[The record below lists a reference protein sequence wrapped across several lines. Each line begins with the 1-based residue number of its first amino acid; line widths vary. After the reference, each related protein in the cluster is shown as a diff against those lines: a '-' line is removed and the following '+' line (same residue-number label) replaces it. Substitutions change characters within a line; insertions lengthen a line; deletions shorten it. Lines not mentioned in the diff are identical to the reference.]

1 MKFIQYFL
9 IVNLNLACWC
19 PICSGTA
26 RNTLSQPSIWLTI
39 GLTSILC
46 ILPVIAYRF
55 LLILL
60 RPTINDKV
68 ITDRRLNGFDRG
80 QREGRAGSV
89 DTKNYDGNQVLP
101 LAARLN
107 LCPVLRLVWKRCQ
120 TCSACLPW
128 HTASSRLR
136 LLSAFGLCLPCFANT
151 VTDVL
156 SLRNTTRRSWLLF
169 LFLILHSRNTQD
181 WEKKTP
187 TKTNIKTNKSSTT
200 MKDFCWGAAG
210 GMNTVP
216 LKTTFKQ
223 QNKK

>member
-1 MKFIQYFL
+1 MWQKLRGERGRRKKRSHPFGLIQPIRRQEGRSQGEFSVKFIQYFL

-46 ILPVIAYRF
+46 ILPVVAYRF

-107 LCPVLRLVWKRCQ
+107 LCPVLRLV
-120 TCSACLPW
+120 
-128 HTASSRLR
+128 
-136 LLSAFGLCLPCFANT
+136 
-151 VTDVL
+151 
-156 SLRNTTRRSWLLF
+156 
-169 LFLILHSRNTQD
+169 
-181 WEKKTP
+181 
-187 TKTNIKTNKSSTT
+187 
-200 MKDFCWGAAG
+200 
-210 GMNTVP
+210 
-216 LKTTFKQ
+216 
-223 QNKK
+223 